1 MYGTLMKMK
10 PIIIVSAIAIALGA
24 ETALYNH
31 NQRQV
36 NFISLPSN
44 DTILPPRRYRAD
56 STVTVRF
63 VSDVV
68 SECQALGLNGRSTQP
83 DACAVISSSK
93 KELVIPNPCGQSGA
107 YARLLCH
114 ELGHANGWRH

>member
-1 MYGTLMKMK
+1 MKTK
-10 PIIIVSAIAIALGA
+10 TIITVSAIAIALGA
-24 ETALYNH
+24 ATALYNH
-31 NQRQV
+31 SQRQV
-36 NFISLPSN
+36 SFISSPSN
-44 DTILPPRRYRAD
+44 DTILPPRQYRAD

-68 SECQALGLNGRSTQP
+68 AECQALGLNGRNTQP

-114 ELGHANGWRH
+114 ELGHANGWGH